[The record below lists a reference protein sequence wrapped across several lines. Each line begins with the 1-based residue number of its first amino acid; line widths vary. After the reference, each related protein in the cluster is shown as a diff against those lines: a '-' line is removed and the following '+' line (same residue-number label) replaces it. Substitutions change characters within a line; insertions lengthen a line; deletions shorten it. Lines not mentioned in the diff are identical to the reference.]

1 MKERLRWK
9 RRGERVDEREIEMEE
24 KRRGSGRKRD

>member
-9 RRGERVDEREIEMEE
+9 RRGEGVDEREIEMEE
-24 KRRGSGRKRD
+24 ESGRKRD